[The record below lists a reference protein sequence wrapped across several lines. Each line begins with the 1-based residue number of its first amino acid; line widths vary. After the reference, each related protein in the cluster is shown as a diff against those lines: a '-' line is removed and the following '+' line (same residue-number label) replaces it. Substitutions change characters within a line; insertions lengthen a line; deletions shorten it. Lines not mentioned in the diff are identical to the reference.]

1 MRYQLSHLF
10 LCDLRDL
17 QHVDKW
23 RQRAYSL
30 IIRLGFTGH
39 VHKGLIVTKG
49 QATGKGT
56 RDGYYAVC

>member
-1 MRYQLSHLF
+1 MKFLYD
-10 LCDLRDL
+10 LCDL
-17 QHVDKW
+17 QHADKW
-23 RQRAYSL
+23 RQKACSL
-30 IIRLGFTGH
+30 IIPLAFTGH